1 MHTALAEAQTAIMGV
16 MATAKGH
23 SFALAGGT
31 ALERFYLHHR
41 VSRDLDYF
49 STRFDRREVVACIA
63 RITTELGYPISAPGE
78 FVADR
83 RAGVIRYRAE
93 YDRGQPSLKI
103 DFVEDVV
110 VERPR
115 IRRIEGIP
123 VYDVA
128 DIYLH
133 KIAALSGTHDAHDP
147 AGRTIAT
154 GRNEP
159 RDAFDI
165 YMLSLRVRPL
175 HQCLKQEPRAYQRRF
190 IQWIRS
196 YSRLDMKL
204 GLLDLELHIKKF
216 DPRDLIVHID
226 KEAARFV
233 EEIR

>member
-1 MHTALAEAQTAIMGV
+1 
-16 MATAKGH
+16 MADAKRH
-23 SFALAGGT
+23 AFALAGGT

-49 STRFDRREVVACIA
+49 STRFNRREVVACIA
-63 RITTELGYPISAPGE
+63 RVTKALGYSISAPGE

-83 RAGVIRYRAE
+83 RARVIWYMAT
-93 YDRGQPSLKI
+93 YAHGQPPLKI
-103 DFVEDVV
+103 DFVEDIV

-115 IRRIEGIP
+115 IRRIEGIS

-128 DIYLH
+128 DIYFH
-133 KIAALSGTHDAHDP
+133 KIAALSGTYDAHDP

-175 HQCLKQEPRAYQRRF
+175 HQFLQQVPRAYQRRF
-190 IQWIRS
+190 IQWVRS

-204 GLLDLELHIKKF
+204 GLLDLEIHIEKF